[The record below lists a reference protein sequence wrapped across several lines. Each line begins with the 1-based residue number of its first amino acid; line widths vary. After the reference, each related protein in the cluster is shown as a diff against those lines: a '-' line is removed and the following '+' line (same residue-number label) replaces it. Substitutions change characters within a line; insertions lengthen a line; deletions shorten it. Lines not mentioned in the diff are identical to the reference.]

1 MRRSRSQGHLQANE
15 SEESD
20 GELIEEDQEGPQEEE
35 KEVEQ
40 SVDSSHTSARG
51 RPRVHESWSRVMH
64 VTAELNHRG
73 R

>member
-1 MRRSRSQGHLQANE
+1 MRRSRSFEILRAQN
-15 SEESD
+15 SD
-20 GELIEEDQEGPQEEE
+20 DQDEDLLEEDQEGIQEEE

-40 SVDSSHTSARG
+40 SIDSSHTSIRG

-64 VTAELNHRG
+64 VTNELNHSG